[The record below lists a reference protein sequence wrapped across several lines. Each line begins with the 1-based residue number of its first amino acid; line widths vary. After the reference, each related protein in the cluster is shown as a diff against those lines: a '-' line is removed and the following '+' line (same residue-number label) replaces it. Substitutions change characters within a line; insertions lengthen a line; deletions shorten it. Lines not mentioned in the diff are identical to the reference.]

1 MMCKFCIGRRF
12 SIDNLRIVDWLEN
25 DFFYRIVFNL
35 KTSSKSNRTQ
45 RGGERREASKPLRM
59 SFRLYTSE
67 AMGAQNYYYLKANDF
82 DAINDF
88 SGTVSEVCADL

>member
-12 SIDNLRIVDWLEN
+12 SIDNLRIVDWLESFRN
-25 DFFYRIVFNL
+25 TDFSQNCLQFENIIQLNEE
-35 KTSSKSNRTQ
+35 
-45 RGGERREASKPLRM
+45 GREASKPVRM

-67 AMGAQNYYYLKANDF
+67 ATGAQNYYYSKANDA
-82 DAINDF
+82 DAINDL

>member
-1 MMCKFCIGRRF
+1 MTCKFSIGSRSQIENF
-12 SIDNLRIVDWLEN
+12 RIVDWLDN
-25 DFFYRIVFNL
+25 FRNTDFSQKCLQFVNIIQLN
-35 KTSSKSNRTQ
+35 KD
-45 RGGERREASKPLRM
+45 GREASKPLRM

-67 AMGAQNYYYLKANDF
+67 AMGAQNYYYSKANDV